1 LKKLVFLFV
10 TLFVIG
16 VTNFSYHASAAELNE
31 NTNNTNPSV
40 NQEPTDDKINARI
53 IQIVKLSDV
62 SIPTQTATLNSDI
75 SILGAGEWDYLGTST
90 FKSQS
95 KTFYSGGGNLLIH
108 ISQPYSSTW
117 WYKLIEDDPIDDDL
131 VSEFKLTSS
140 GTYGVTFDV
149 SDLPD
154 SDGVSGKAEL
164 FLNKLTNPL
173 DSVTTE
179 WYD

>member
-1 LKKLVFLFV
+1 MKKLVFLFV

-16 VTNFSYHASAAELNE
+16 VTNFSNQASAAELN
-31 NTNNTNPSV
+31 NTNPNV
-40 NQEPTDDKINARI
+40 NQDATDDKINARI
-53 IQIVKLSDV
+53 IQIIKLSDIA
-62 SIPTQTATLNSDI
+62 IPTQMSTPNSGI

-108 ISQPYSSTW
+108 ITQPFSGTW
-117 WYKLIEDDPIDDDL
+117 WYKLYEDDPIDDDL
-131 VSEFKLTSS
+131 VSDFKLYSS

-149 SDLPD
+149 SGLPD